1 MTHDRVDAVDLTEL
15 DPDSTPG
22 AEDRF
27 VEAVMTRVA
36 ASAPADVARANPF
49 DPFWGAWSLA
59 RPVLIA
65 ASIVI
70 VIASV
75 VLARSAAASDPGPQT
90 VAESVGVPPEF
101 LRLMAAGGS
110 AQSEGRR

>member
-1 MTHDRVDAVDLTEL
+1 MTHDREDPVDLTAL

-27 VEAVMTRVA
+27 VGAVMARVGVH
-36 ASAPADVARANPF
+36 APAYDARANPF
-49 DPFWGAWSLA
+49 DPCWGAWSLA

-70 VIASV
+70 VIAGA
-75 VLARSAAASDPGPQT
+75 VLARSAAAPDPRPQT

-101 LRLMAAGGS
+101 LRLIAGDAAQNGGR
-110 AQSEGRR
+110 Q

>member
-1 MTHDRVDAVDLTEL
+1 MTDDREDAVDLTPL
-15 DPDSTPG
+15 DPDSVPR

-27 VEAVMTRVA
+27 VDAVMARVS
-36 ASAPADVARANPF
+36 ASAPSQPPSANPF

-65 ASIVI
+65 ASVVI

-75 VLARSAAASDPGPQT
+75 VLVRGATAPDPRPQT

-101 LRLMAAGGS
+101 LRLIAVDGS
-110 AQSEGRR
+110 PDTEGRQ

>member
-1 MTHDRVDAVDLTEL
+1 MTDDREDAVDLTPL
-15 DPDSTPG
+15 DPDSAPG

-27 VEAVMTRVA
+27 VDAVMARVSA
-36 ASAPADVARANPF
+36 SGPSHLASASPF
-49 DPFWGAWSLA
+49 DLFWGAWSLA

-75 VLARSAAASDPGPQT
+75 VLARRAAAPDPRPQT

-101 LRLMAAGGS
+101 LRLIAVDGS
-110 AQSEGRR
+110 AQTEGRR